1 MTYPCHIVWHSLI
14 ADINTEM
21 FNLHTHIQS
30 VLKVTFLRLCS
41 VPGKHYFTYN
51 QPPPER
57 DN

>member
-1 MTYPCHIVWHSLI
+1 MTYPCHI

-21 FNLHTHIQS
+21 FNLHTDIQS

-41 VPGKHYFTYN
+41 VPGKHYFTYK
-51 QPPPER
+51 QPPPES